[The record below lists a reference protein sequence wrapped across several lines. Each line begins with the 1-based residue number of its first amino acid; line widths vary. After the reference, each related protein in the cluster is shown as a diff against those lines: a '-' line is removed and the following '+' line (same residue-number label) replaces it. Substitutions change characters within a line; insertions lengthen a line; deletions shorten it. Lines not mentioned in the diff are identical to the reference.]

1 MKEPRY
7 CDIL

>member
-7 CDIL
+7 M